1 MILLQINVTA
11 NWGSTGKIAED
22 IGKLAIK
29 NGWESWIAYGRGNP
43 NSESN
48 LIRIGNDFDMRLHGI
63 GTRLFDNHGLMSKS
77 VTKDFIKKI
86 KGLKPDIIHL
96 HNIHGYFINYKIL
109 FDYLKEWG
117 GPVVWTLHDCWPFTG
132 HCAYYDYVG
141 CSKWQNEC
149 MNCPQLRSFPSS
161 LWKDRSY
168 NNFQDKKR
176 AFCGHPNIT
185 FVPVSEWLRNELSK
199 SFLKDYPAVTI
210 HNGIDIDIFH
220 PIEDMSQNSDKK
232 LILGVASVWD
242 KRKGLEEFVKLRDKL
257 PEDYEILLIGLSKD
271 QISALPKGIT
281 GIRRTENIEELVRYY
296 NKADVFVNPTLEDN
310 FPTTNLEALACGT
323 PVITYNTGGSPEAVD
338 KNTGFIIPYQN
349 ADMLAEGIVDICEN
363 RPFDA
368 SDCLSLIHI

>member
-117 GPVVWTLHDCWPFTG
+117 GPVVWTLHDC
-132 HCAYYDYVG
+132 
-141 CSKWQNEC
+141 
-149 MNCPQLRSFPSS
+149 
-161 LWKDRSY
+161 
-168 NNFQDKKR
+168 
-176 AFCGHPNIT
+176 
-185 FVPVSEWLRNELSK
+185 
-199 SFLKDYPAVTI
+199 
-210 HNGIDIDIFH
+210 
-220 PIEDMSQNSDKK
+220 
-232 LILGVASVWD
+232 
-242 KRKGLEEFVKLRDKL
+242 
-257 PEDYEILLIGLSKD
+257 
-271 QISALPKGIT
+271 
-281 GIRRTENIEELVRYY
+281 
-296 NKADVFVNPTLEDN
+296 
-310 FPTTNLEALACGT
+310 
-323 PVITYNTGGSPEAVD
+323 
-338 KNTGFIIPYQN
+338 
-349 ADMLAEGIVDICEN
+349 
-363 RPFDA
+363 
-368 SDCLSLIHI
+368 